1 MSSRTSNRGTN
12 LVEPSRENKNGLNI
26 DCSDPLP
33 ERLTVSH
40 RLLQLKQ
47 TLLVLVL
54 LHDHTSHF
62 RTREVAHGCGQ
73 RGLKQEIYAHY
84 WVTWLPAIHHWYIII
99 STEQYCCTS
108 HARYSWSMFENNVFL
123 HQDSQIG
130 GFPVLFVIYLNHGEQ
145 SYRNSSSFNSA
156 IITNIAFP
164 DNINM

>member
-1 MSSRTSNRGTN
+1 MAR
-12 LVEPSRENKNGLNI
+12 LP
-26 DCSDPLP
+26 DC
-33 ERLTVSH
+33 LTVSH

-47 TLLVLVL
+47 TLLILVL

-73 RGLKQEIYAHY
+73 RGLRQEIYAY
-84 WVTWLPAIHHWYIII
+84 YLVTWLPTIHHWYITI

-108 HARYSWSMFENNVFL
+108 YARYSGSMFENNAFL
-123 HQDSQIG
+123 HQDSRIG

-145 SYRNSSSFNSA
+145 SYCSSSSINST
-156 IITNIAFP
+156 IITNIAFT